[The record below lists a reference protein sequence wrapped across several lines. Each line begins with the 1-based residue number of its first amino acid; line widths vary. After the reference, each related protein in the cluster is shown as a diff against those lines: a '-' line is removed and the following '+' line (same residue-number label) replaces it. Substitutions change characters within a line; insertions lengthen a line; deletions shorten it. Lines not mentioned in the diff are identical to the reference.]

1 METLR
6 EAPFGQIVRFISKN
20 KYFQYPEEKPDF
32 KCPTCYQEDEKSASA
47 ATVAPDTVVL
57 EKEVSQ
63 SVQTNTPDVLT
74 RVPTAEDIDLEKGS
88 QSSSDDSSLSR
99 PATLGLTRT
108 QTLPYTEAR
117 LELEQRLAIEKTK
130 SRPIVPTK
138 TSDGTILVDWYSTDD
153 PANPQN
159 WSQKKKAFTALLID
173 LYTFAVYCGSSIY
186 VSSEPQIMERF
197 GVGET
202 KASLGLALYVIGYGI
217 GPLIFSPMSEI
228 PRFGRNIPYVFTFA
242 LYVILAVPTALTES
256 FGGLLF
262 LRFLQGFF
270 GSPCLATGGASMQDM

>member
-1 METLR
+1 MDTIR
-6 EAPFGQIVRFISKN
+6 EAPFGQLVRLLTRN

-32 KCPTCYQEDEKSASA
+32 KCPTSYQEDEKTASA
-47 ATVAPDTVVL
+47 ETVTSDATVL
-57 EKEVSQ
+57 EKEVSP
-63 SVQTNTPDVLT
+63 SVQTNTPDALT

-88 QSSSDDSSLSR
+88 QSSDDSSLSR

-130 SRPIVPTK
+130 SKPIVPTR

-202 KASLGLALYVIGYGI
+202 KASLGLALYVIGC
-217 GPLIFSPMSEI
+217 E
-228 PRFGRNIPYVFTFA
+228 
-242 LYVILAVPTALTES
+242 
-256 FGGLLF
+256 
-262 LRFLQGFF
+262 
-270 GSPCLATGGASMQDM
+270 